1 VIRKQLRDILVAQAL
16 NEIQFARTYKQG
28 AVWRWHETEN
38 QFYQRKYGTDG
49 RQNTVDDR
57 NIGSQNNLESRAN
70 VNLGKMRSFVRSLL
84 AKIDTP
90 LTFIYKRGSIAD
102 LKKAMLLNALKERD
116 ANIGD
121 WDMKDLSG
129 KMQVIMYDRAIFAYH
144 ADSINGYQSH
154 LENVDVYDFLIDP
167 SGGGLDIDMALYCGR
182 FGVRKTKQQLREGVK
197 NGEYISTEANRLIQG
212 AGNLASTTP
221 QEEINKENRYS
232 YIGSPANRTL
242 TDTNIYKF
250 WEWYTTYENK
260 RYYLLLNEDGGV
272 AVRVCELTE
281 ILREDPVLGDAP
293 WPFWTYSTLPDL
305 TEFWTPSYTDGVSEV
320 FMGQSVS
327 INQMLDN
334 ADRINKPQRKVDVS
348 SIENL
353 ADLVYRRNGIIRF
366 KPGRDVNTAF
376 QIVETPSID
385 TPLKVYDKLEQIQQ
399 MESGVT
405 AASKGSSDE
414 DKVGIYEGNLA
425 QMSDNYGLL
434 NKSYSKGYKR
444 FAKLYWYGIEDHL
457 TKKVA
462 VKILG
467 PKGLEKTV
475 FVGKR
480 DIKPQSDYEVL
491 VESSNAESQ
500 GDNTEKR
507 NKLTFLGM
515 YRGNPIVNQKVLF
528 ENEATIAGFADDEIR
543 SMLDVQDAGT
553 AMVISEAERDIEDL
567 INGKIIEPNMQANT
581 AYANH
586 LLDYMKDHQEDMDE
600 DTFLLFVDYMQRI
613 QPVIMRN
620 MATQLTNNL
629 AKEGM
634 RDSVGT
640 PLQVPPDQQPLEAP
654 PEQQTMDQ
662 ATPQVALTAP

>member
-1 VIRKQLRDILVAQAL
+1 MIRKQLRDILVAQAL
-16 NEIQFARTYKQG
+16 KEIQFARTYKQG
-28 AVWRWHETEN
+28 AVSRWHETEN

-116 ANIGD
+116 SNIGN
-121 WDMKDLSG
+121 WDIKDLSG

-144 ADSINGYQSH
+144 ADSIKGYQSH

-197 NGEYISTEANRLIQG
+197 NGEYISTEASRLIAG

-281 ILREDPVLGDAP
+281 ILREDPILGDAP

-405 AASKGSSDE
+405 AASKGASDE

-634 RDSVGT
+634 RDSAGA
-640 PLQVPPDQQPLEAP
+640 PLQVPPDQQPLEVPA
-654 PEQQTMDQ
+654 EQQTQDQ
-662 ATPQVALTAP
+662 AAPQVALTAP

>member
-1 VIRKQLRDILVAQAL
+1 MINKKLRDIIVAQAL
-16 NEIQFARTYKQG
+16 NEIQFARVFKQG

-116 ANIGD
+116 ANIGN
-121 WDMKDLSG
+121 WDFKDLSG
-129 KMQVIMYDRAIFAYH
+129 KMQVIMYDRAIFSYH
-144 ADSINGYQSH
+144 ADSLKGYQSH

-167 SGGGLDIDMALYCGR
+167 AGGGIDIDNALYCGR
-182 FGVRKTKQQLREGVK
+182 FGVRKTKQQLKAGVK
-197 NGEYISTEANRLIQG
+197 DGEYIRTEADRLIAG

-272 AVRVCELTE
+272 AVRVCELTD
-281 ILREDPVLGDAP
+281 IFREDPILGDAP

-348 SIENL
+348 KVENL
-353 ADLVYRRNGIIRF
+353 ADLIYRRNGIVRF
-366 KPGRDVNTAF
+366 KPGTDVNTAF

-434 NKSYSKGYKR
+434 NKSYSEGYKR

-500 GDNTEKR
+500 GDNVEKR

-553 AMVISEAERDIEDL
+553 AMVISEAERDIEEL
-567 INGKIIEPNMQANT
+567 LNGKIIEPNMTANT

-600 DTFLLFVDYMQRI
+600 DTFMLFVDYMQRI
-613 QPVIMRN
+613 QPVVMRN

-634 RDSVGT
+634 REMAGA
-640 PLQVPPDQQPLEAP
+640 PLEVAPEEQALELP
-654 PEQQTMDQ
+654 PEEQTQDQ
-662 ATPQVALTAP
+662 APLSVAQTAP

>member
-1 VIRKQLRDILVAQAL
+1 MIRKQLRDILVAQAL
-16 NEIQFARTYKQG
+16 NEIQFARAYKQG

-334 ADRINKPQRKVDVS
+334 ADRINKPQRKVDITA
-348 SIENL
+348 IENL

-662 ATPQVALTAP
+662 AAPQVALTAP

>member
-1 VIRKQLRDILVAQAL
+1 MIRKQLRDILVAQAL

-116 ANIGD
+116 ANIGN
-121 WDMKDLSG
+121 WNYKDLSG
-129 KMQVIMYDRAIFAYH
+129 KMQVIMYDRAIFSYH
-144 ADSINGYQSH
+144 ADSMKGYQSH

-167 SGGGLDIDMALYCGR
+167 SGGGIDIDNALYCGR
-182 FGVRKTKQQLREGVK
+182 FGVRKTKQQLKAGVK
-197 NGEYISTEANRLIQG
+197 DGEYIRTEADRLIAG

-272 AVRVCELTE
+272 AVRVCELTD
-281 ILREDPVLGDAP
+281 IFREDPILGDAP

-434 NKSYSKGYKR
+434 NKSYSEGYKR

-500 GDNTEKR
+500 GDNVEKR

-553 AMVISEAERDIEDL
+553 AMVISEAERDIEEL
-567 INGKIIEPNMQANT
+567 LNGKIIEPNMTANT

-600 DTFLLFVDYMQRI
+600 DTFMLFVDYMERI

-634 RDSVGT
+634 RDMAGA
-640 PLQVPPDQQPLEAP
+640 PLEVPPEEQALELP
-654 PEQQTMDQ
+654 PEQQTQDQ
-662 ATPQVALTAP
+662 AAPQVALTAS

>member
-1 VIRKQLRDILVAQAL
+1 MIRKQLRDILVAQAL